1 MEKSQKTGLWWV
13 DIIHDM
19 WIRMAAEGGAW
30 RWEEEMGVEEWTL
43 RFYKSDGSSQ
53 NKEQRLSNVSGERQL
68 IHVSVR
74 SSDGRRMQR
83 GEVDTGSRR
92 PRLRVE
98 GLTDID

>member
-19 WIRMAAEGGAW
+19 WIRTAAEGGAW

-53 NKEQRLSNVSGERQL
+53 NKEQRLSNVSGVREATDTRERAKF
-68 IHVSVR
+68 R
-74 SSDGRRMQR
+74 REEDAKGRGRHRQ
-83 GEVDTGSRR
+83 
-92 PRLRVE
+92 PPPPLAC
-98 GLTDID
+98 

>member
-43 RFYKSDGSSQ
+43 RFYKSDGSSR
-53 NKEQRLSNVSGERQL
+53 NKKQRLSNVSGVREATDTCERAKF
-68 IHVSVR
+68 R
-74 SSDGRRMQR
+74 REEDAKGRGRHRQ
-83 GEVDTGSRR
+83 
-92 PRLRVE
+92 PPPPLAC
-98 GLTDID
+98 

>member
-1 MEKSQKTGLWWV
+1 MEKSQKTRLWWV

-53 NKEQRLSNVSGERQL
+53 SKEQRLSNVSGVREATDTCERAKF
-68 IHVSVR
+68 R
-74 SSDGRRMQR
+74 REEDAKGRGRHRQ
-83 GEVDTGSRR
+83 
-92 PRLRVE
+92 PPPPLAC
-98 GLTDID
+98 

>member
-19 WIRMAAEGGAW
+19 WIRKAAEGGAW

-53 NKEQRLSNVSGERQL
+53 SKEQRLSNVSGVREATDTRERAKF
-68 IHVSVR
+68 R
-74 SSDGRRMQR
+74 REEDAKGRGRHRQ
-83 GEVDTGSRR
+83 
-92 PRLRVE
+92 PPPPLAC
-98 GLTDID
+98 

>member
-53 NKEQRLSNVSGERQL
+53 NKEQRLSNVSGVREATDTCERAKF
-68 IHVSVR
+68 R
-74 SSDGRRMQR
+74 REEDAKGRGRHRQ
-83 GEVDTGSRR
+83 
-92 PRLRVE
+92 PPPPLAC
-98 GLTDID
+98 